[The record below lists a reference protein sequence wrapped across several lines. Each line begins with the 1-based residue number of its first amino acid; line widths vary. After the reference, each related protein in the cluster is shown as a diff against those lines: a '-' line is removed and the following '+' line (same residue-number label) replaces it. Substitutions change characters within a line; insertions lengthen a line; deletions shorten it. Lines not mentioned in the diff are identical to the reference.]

1 LYWAVSA
8 GRSGR
13 KIRTFA
19 SGYLDKIFIVFN
31 SMQAFVWFV
40 AAKANCVGMTPWSF
54 QRKIRDVCS
63 ARSKEKDRSVSALSE
78 ILESMSVIDL
88 SKIPFPQNDFRAL
101 LDSICEKYELDF
113 AAYAGMDPIAQTVH
127 GFVNYPDEWQT
138 RYVKEGFQHKD
149 PTLLTAA
156 RSISPVDWQ
165 RLRGDASFDT
175 IFQAANDYR
184 IFEQGLTIPVRGPF
198 GDVGLFSVTRDCSD
212 TEWELLKRKI
222 LGDLQTAAVHM
233 HDHVMSTNVL
243 SHKLMHPSLSSRE
256 KEILQW
262 VAAGKSQQD
271 VADILSISNRTVE
284 VHLRSS
290 RSKLSALTTAQ
301 AVGRAIGLGM
311 IYPV

>member
-1 LYWAVSA
+1 
-8 GRSGR
+8 
-13 KIRTFA
+13 
-19 SGYLDKIFIVFN
+19 
-31 SMQAFVWFV
+31 
-40 AAKANCVGMTPWSF
+40 
-54 QRKIRDVCS
+54 
-63 ARSKEKDRSVSALSE
+63 
-78 ILESMSVIDL
+78 MSVIDL
-88 SKIPFPQNDFRAL
+88 SKLPAPQNNFRAL
-101 LDSICEKYELDF
+101 LDSVCEKYELDF

-138 RYVKEGFQHKD
+138 RYVKEGFENRD
-149 PTLLTAA
+149 PTLLTAS
-156 RSISPVDWQ
+156 RSIAPVDWQ
-165 RLRGDASFDT
+165 RLREQESFKTILNAAS
-175 IFQAANDYR
+175 DYR

-198 GDVGLFSVTRDCSD
+198 GDIGIFSVTRDCSD
-212 TEWELLKRKI
+212 REWGLLKGKI
-222 LGDLQTAAVHM
+222 LGDLQTTAVHM
-233 HDHVMSTNVL
+233 HDHVVKTSVL